1 MDMLASSELPC
12 IQQRPI
18 LITGCSSGIGYK
30 TAEILQARGYPVFT
44 TARKSEDITRLQQA
58 GFFCTYLD
66 YRDST
71 SIKNALQAV
80 LAQTNGKLYGLFNN
94 GAYGQPG
101 AVEDISREALT
112 QQFETNV
119 FGWHELTCQVIPIMR
134 AQGYGRIIQN
144 SSILGFIALKFRGA
158 YNASKFAIEGLT
170 NTLRLE
176 LAGSG
181 IQMSLIE
188 PGPIQSQFRH
198 NSYQMYLQHLAGKP
212 LFEKSYFRE
221 TYAQLEKRLVN
232 VEIKHQARF
241 TLPAEAVVE
250 KVIHALES
258 PRAKIRYPVTVPS
271 HLFSVLIRLLPHRWL
286 DYCLNRI
293 GA

>member
-1 MDMLASSELPC
+1 MTNTPPADV
-12 IQQRPI
+12 QHRPI
-18 LITGCSSGIGYK
+18 LITGCSSGIGYT
-30 TAEILQARGYPVFT
+30 TAKILKARGYPVFT
-44 TARKSEDITRLQQA
+44 TARKSEDIARLQQD

-66 YRDST
+66 YRDSA
-71 SIKNALQAV
+71 SIKSALQAV
-80 LAQTNGKLYGLFNN
+80 LAETGGKLYGLFNN

-101 AVEDISREALT
+101 AVEDLSREALT

-158 YNASKFAIEGLT
+158 YNASKFAIEGLA

-181 IQMSLIE
+181 IHISLIE

-198 NSYQMYLQHLAGKP
+198 NCYQMYLQHIAVKP
-212 LFEKSYFRE
+212 VLEKSYFRD

-232 VEIKHQARF
+232 VDVKHQARF
-241 TLPAEAVVE
+241 TLPAEAVAE

-258 PRAKIRYPVTVPS
+258 HRPKIRYPVTVPA
-271 HLFSVLIRLLPHRWL
+271 HLFAVLIRLLPHRWL